1 MEGNY
6 FITASHD
13 YDVPPKEIYSL
24 IRDGEL
30 FRLAGANTVN
40 FTFSEDGPFELLFKS
55 GTVHGRFLKIEEN
68 SKIIM
73 EWDSDG
79 FDRSPEPGTK
89 VWVTLL
95 GDEKHTTVALEHREI
110 PTEESALSKKKS
122 WERILEE
129 LGGI

>member
-13 YDVPPKEIYSL
+13 YSASPAQIYSL
-24 IRDGEL
+24 IGKGKL
-30 FRLAGANTVN
+30 FQLTGAETVN
-40 FTFSEDGPFELLFKS
+40 FIFSENAPFELIFKS
-55 GTVHGRFLKIEEN
+55 GTVRGQFM
-68 SKIIM
+68 KIIENEKIIL

-79 FDRSPEPGTK
+79 FNREPEKGTK

-95 GDEKHTTVALEHREI
+95 GDEKHTTLALEHREI

-129 LGGI
+129 LVK